1 MSAVLTAYARALL
14 PGAGLLRQLSIIE
27 ADGDEC
33 NIPNVGTADGP
44 AHMVFYILHRCRQ
57 NRVKIKWEFL
67 QLGFPE
73 DFFALSMRLVYSLI
87 HPQPIYP

>member
-14 PGAGLLRQLSIIE
+14 PGAGFLRQLSIIE

-44 AHMVFYILHRCRQ
+44 AQVFFFIFFIGAG
-57 NRVKIKWEFL
+57 KIGL
-67 QLGFPE
+67 R
-73 DFFALSMRLVYSLI
+73 LSGNFCNFSLFS
-87 HPQPIYP
+87 